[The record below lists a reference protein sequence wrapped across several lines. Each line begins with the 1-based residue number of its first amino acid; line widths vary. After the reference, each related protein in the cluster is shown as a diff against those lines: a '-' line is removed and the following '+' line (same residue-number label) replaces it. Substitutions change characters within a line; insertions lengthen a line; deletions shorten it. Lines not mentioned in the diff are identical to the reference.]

1 MNTVFL
7 RYFLAAAETGNFTRA
22 AERLHVT
29 QPTLSAGIARLED
42 MLGARL
48 LERGRHVRLTPAGS
62 RFVSRAQVMLA
73 EWQQA
78 QADLRSEQPRQRLR
92 LALGPALPFGPIER
106 LLGQLHQAAPDIEL
120 ELSETTPAAAAT
132 RLAQKR
138 LDVMLGELTGSWP
151 DSDSLVLLREP
162 YGIAITRN
170 HPLATR
176 NRCRIA
182 DLASMTFVWRSHCE
196 QQERARRAFAEHG
209 LRPRIMLRTASENR
223 VAALVTAGLAA
234 AFVPESLAL
243 AGMAFLPLA
252 ELPLERRLGLVWHR
266 DSRLEAVVLLRR
278 LAREL
283 RWDDRPRAAT
293 PDPSLA
299 H

>member
-1 MNTVFL
+1 MNTAFL
-7 RYFLAAAETGNFTRA
+7 RYFLTAAEIGNFTRA

-29 QPTLSAGIARLED
+29 QPTLSAGIARLEE
-42 MLGARL
+42 MLGTRL

-62 RFVSRAQVMLA
+62 RFVPRAQAMLA

-78 QADLRSEQPRQRLR
+78 QAELRSEQPRQRLR
-92 LALGPALPFGPIER
+92 LALGPALPTGPLER

-120 ELSETTPAAAAT
+120 ELSEAIPAAAAA

-138 LDVMLGELTGSWP
+138 LDAVLGELTGTWP
-151 DSDSLVLLREP
+151 DSDSLTLLREP
-162 YGIAITRN
+162 YGIAIAR
-170 HPLATR
+170 HHALATR
-176 NRCRIA
+176 DRCRIA

-209 LRPRIMLRTASENR
+209 LRPRIMLRTVSEER

-234 AFVPESLAL
+234 AFVPESLAQ
-243 AGMAFLPLA
+243 AGMAFVPLA
-252 ELPLERRLGLVWHR
+252 ELPLERRLGLAWHR
-266 DSRLEAVVLLRR
+266 DSKREAVALLRR

-283 RWDDRPRAAT
+283 RWGGGPAALA
-293 PDPSLA
+293 PDPALA